1 MQSVPFTQPS
11 PSSPSSP
18 PSKPSLPSEEKS
30 RIMAKR
36 NLLLCL
42 DAFGTLYTPKAPIA
56 TQYSEVA
63 KSLGLSGFSDA
74 DLTTSFR
81 AAFKHESKINPNYG
95 RATSLGSEKWWTSII
110 HGTFAP
116 HLSEGQAMPKD
127 LAPKL
132 IERFNSKEG
141 FTMYPDVLPLLRKLR
156 EDGRESSGKVV
167 VGVITNSDDRTP
179 DILKSLGLK
188 VHPMRFGQTNA
199 AVPAGLGD
207 FDIDFTVMSYDVG
220 HEKPD
225 GRCFEAAEELLR
237 MTMQGSSA
245 PGESFD
251 LDTWHK
257 IYVGDEYGKDV
268 QGALGAGW
276 HAVLIHRE
284 AESIPKDVKWM
295 DDVPPGSLIDVF
307 AEVGAVG
314 FSSLANLTE
323 WLPLRP

>member
-1 MQSVPFTQPS
+1 MT
-11 PSSPSSP
+11 
-18 PSKPSLPSEEKS
+18 
-30 RIMAKR
+30 KR

-63 KSLGLSGFSDA
+63 KSLGLSGFTDA
-74 DLTTSFR
+74 DLTKSFR
-81 AAFKHESKINPNYG
+81 AAFKHESKLNPNYG
-95 RATSLGSEKWWTSII
+95 RATNLGSEKWWTNII

-156 EDGRESSGKVV
+156 EHGRESGGKVV

-188 VHPMRFGQTNA
+188 VNPLRFGQTD
-199 AVPAGLGD
+199 AVLPLDPGD

-225 GRCFEAAEELLR
+225 RRGFEAAEELLR
-237 MTMQGSSA
+237 TTIQRSSA
-245 PGESFD
+245 SNKVFD
-251 LDTWHK
+251 PDSWHR
-257 IYVGDEYGKDV
+257 IYVGDEYEKDV

-276 HAVLIHRE
+276 HAVLIDRE
-284 AESIPKDVKWM
+284 TENIPKDVKWM
-295 DDVPPGSLIDVF
+295 DDMPPGSLVDVF

-314 FSSLANLTE
+314 FSSLAKLTE

>member
-1 MQSVPFTQPS
+1 MP
-11 PSSPSSP
+11 
-18 PSKPSLPSEEKS
+18 
-30 RIMAKR
+30 KR

-74 DLTTSFR
+74 DLTKSFR
-81 AAFKHESKINPNYG
+81 AAFKHESKLHPNYG
-95 RATSLGSEKWWTSII
+95 RATNLGSEKWWTNII

-141 FTMYPDVLPLLRKLR
+141 FTMYPDVLPLLQKVR
-156 EDGRESSGKVV
+156 EHGRENGGKVV

-188 VHPMRFGQTNA
+188 TDA
-199 AVPAGLGD
+199 TVPSGPGD

-225 GRCFEAAEELLR
+225 RRGFEAAEELLR
-237 MTMQGSSA
+237 TTMQRSPA
-245 PGESFD
+245 PNEVFD
-251 LDTWHK
+251 PDSWHR
-257 IYVGDEYGKDV
+257 IYVGDEYEKDV

-276 HAVLIHRE
+276 HAVLIDRE

-295 DDVPPGSLIDVF
+295 NDVPPGSLVDVF
-307 AEVGAVG
+307 AEVRAVG
-314 FSSLANLTE
+314 FSSLAKLTE
-323 WLPLRP
+323 WLPLHP

>member
-1 MQSVPFTQPS
+1 
-11 PSSPSSP
+11 
-18 PSKPSLPSEEKS
+18 
-30 RIMAKR
+30 MAKR

-63 KSLGLSGFSDA
+63 KSLGLSGFSEA
-74 DLTTSFR
+74 DLTNSFR
-81 AAFKHESKINPNYG
+81 AAFKHESKLNPNYG
-95 RATSLGSEKWWTSII
+95 RATNLGSEKWWTSII
-110 HGTFAP
+110 HGTFSP
-116 HLSEGQAMPKD
+116 YLREGESMPKN

-132 IERFNSKEG
+132 IERFNSKDG
-141 FTMYPDVLPLLRKLR
+141 FTMYDNVLPLLRRVR
-156 EDGRESSGKVV
+156 EHGREGGARVV

-188 VHPMRFGQTNA
+188 VNPLRFDQSDSEM
-199 AVPAGLGD
+199 PAGRED

-225 GRCFEAAEELLR
+225 RRCFEAAEELLWT
-237 MTMQGSSA
+237 TMQRSSA
-245 PGESFD
+245 SEEAFD
-251 LDTWHK
+251 PETWHK
-257 IYVGDEYGKDV
+257 IYVGDEYAKDV

-276 HAVLIHRE
+276 HAVLIDRE
-284 AESIPKDVKWM
+284 AERIPKDVKWM
-295 DDVPPGSLIDVF
+295 DAAPTGSLVDVL

-314 FSSLANLTE
+314 FSSLAKLTQ